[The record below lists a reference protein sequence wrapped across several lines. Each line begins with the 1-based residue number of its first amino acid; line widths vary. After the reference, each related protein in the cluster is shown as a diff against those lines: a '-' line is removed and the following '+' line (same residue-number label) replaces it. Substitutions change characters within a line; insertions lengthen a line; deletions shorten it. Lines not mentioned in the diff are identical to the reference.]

1 MYGAFLALHPDHV
14 GWLDGVDLAIHEAGH
29 PLFGVF
35 GEFIGFLGGT
45 LMQLLMP
52 SLFVWYFTR
61 RGDRHAA
68 TVALWWV
75 AQNLWSVSVY
85 VKDARA
91 EELPLVGG
99 GEHDWNYLLGR
110 LGLLGQDQLL
120 GEAVR
125 FAGVL
130 LYLWACLRGWTYAS
144 AIGRDGDAGEP
155 AAPS

>member
-1 MYGAFLALHPDHV
+1 MMFFFFSSRRRHTRFDCDWSSDVCSSDLGAFLALHPDHV

-75 AQNLWSVSVY
+75 AQNLWNVSVY

-91 EELPLVGG
+91 EELPLVG
-99 GEHDWNYLLGR
+99 
-110 LGLLGQDQLL
+110 
-120 GEAVR
+120 
-125 FAGVL
+125 
-130 LYLWACLRGWTYAS
+130 
-144 AIGRDGDAGEP
+144 
-155 AAPS
+155 